1 MHFIQRG
8 GGMSKQTDIAH
19 IGIAAVLEANR
30 LTVPPNQRPYS
41 WKEQQIDDLLIDL
54 NTAIDGNDKEYFL
67 GSIVLT
73 TGDSSRPSVVD
84 GQQRLASVTMIY
96 AAMRDYLDNISD
108 KEKSISITDK
118 YLRNSDVWAGTHEPK
133 LKLGAQDSVFFERYV
148 LAPLGSPERD
158 ISKINKMMPDSNKR
172 IATAFD
178 KIKNFFSQ
186 QLESTNTPLSILK
199 KWDEYLKNSVKVLL
213 LKVEDESNAYKI
225 FETLNDRG
233 LDLAT
238 SDLLKNYLLGKAG
251 TTGFESVRHHW
262 TSALSKI
269 GESDESVFKKYIH
282 HFWASREGLTRER
295 QLYENIK
302 SKIRTQREA
311 IKLASEL
318 FESSSNYAAI
328 VNPSHDL
335 WAPMGS
341 AAQNAISQLQDL
353 KMDQYKPLLLACM
366 DTFGMNQPEEITKM
380 LRALVSWS
388 VRFRV
393 TQQLGSSRQA
403 RLYQE
408 GGKKVRNEG
417 YKKANAVIN
426 ALIESVPSDSQ
437 FRKAFSGLEEDN
449 SKVARYY
456 LHELERSYRVK
467 AGITAHPPTDE
478 KKINLEHVLPKQP
491 DMAMWNSFKRDSID
505 VYCYRLGNQ
514 VLLEKKKNEKLGNCS
529 FEAKKTVYLGSAVET
544 TRLVGQFN
552 CWSEEQV
559 EQRQADMAE
568 LALLAWPIHG

>member
-1 MHFIQRG
+1 
-8 GGMSKQTDIAH
+8 MSKQTDIAH
-19 IGIAAVLEANR
+19 IGIAAVLEAHR
-30 LTVPPNQRPYS
+30 LSVPPNQRPYS

-54 NTAIDGNDKEYFL
+54 NTAIESGDKEYFL

-73 TGDSSRPSVVD
+73 TGEGPRPSVVD

-96 AAMRDYLDNISD
+96 AAMRDYLDQIFD
-108 KEKSISITDK
+108 KERSISITDK

-148 LAPLGSPERD
+148 LAPLDSPERD
-158 ISKINKMMPDSNKR
+158 TSKISKMMPDSNKR
-172 IATAFD
+172 IAIAFD
-178 KIKNFFSQ
+178 KIKSFFSP
-186 QLESTNTPLSILK
+186 QLESTNNPITILK

-251 TTGFESVRHHW
+251 NAGFESVRHHW
-262 TSALSKI
+262 ISALSKI
-269 GESDESVFKKYIH
+269 GESDESIFKKFIH

-302 SKIRTQREA
+302 SKIRTPKEA
-311 IKLASEL
+311 VKLASDL
-318 FESSSNYAAI
+318 YESSSNYAAI

-341 AAQNAISQLQDL
+341 AAQDAISRLQDL

-366 DTFGMNQPEEITKM
+366 DTFGMNQPEEITKI

-393 TQQLGSSRQA
+393 TQQLGSSRLE
-403 RLYQE
+403 RLYQD
-408 GGKKVRNEG
+408 GGKKVRNENH
-417 YKKANAVIN
+417 KKAHSVIA
-426 ALIESVPSDSQ
+426 ALSESVPPDIQ
-437 FRKAFSGLEEDN
+437 FKKAFSELQEDN
-449 SKVARYY
+449 SKIARYY
-456 LHELERSYRVK
+456 LHELERCCRSK
-467 AGITAHPPTDE
+467 MGISVHPSTDE
-478 KKINLEHVLPKQP
+478 KKINLEHVFPKQP
-491 DMAMWNSFKRDSID
+491 DLSMWTSFKQDSID
-505 VYCYRLGNQ
+505 IYCYRLGNQ
-514 VLLEKKKNEKLGNCS
+514 VLLEKKKNEKLGNCA
-529 FEAKKTVYLGSAVET
+529 FETKKAAYRSSTIET
-544 TRLVGQFN
+544 TRIVGQKD
-552 CWSEEQV
+552 CWSEEQID
-559 EQRQADMAE
+559 QRQADMAE
-568 LALLAWPIHG
+568 LALHAWPIHG

>member
-1 MHFIQRG
+1 
-8 GGMSKQTDIAH
+8 MSNQTDIAH

-30 LTVPPNQRPYS
+30 LSVPPNQRPYS

-54 NTAIDGNDKEYFL
+54 NTAIDGGDREYFL

-73 TGDSSRPSVVD
+73 TGDGARPSVVD

-96 AAMRDYLDNISD
+96 AAMRDYLDIISD

-133 LKLGAQDSVFFERYV
+133 LKLGAQDSAFFEKYV
-148 LAPLGSPERD
+148 LAPLDSPERD
-158 ISKINKMMPDSNKR
+158 QSKVNRMWPDSNKR
-172 IATAFD
+172 IAIAFN
-178 KIKNFFSQ
+178 KIKTFFTQ
-186 QLESTNTPLSILK
+186 QLESTNTPLSILR
-199 KWDEYLKNSVKVLL
+199 KWDEYLKTSVKVLL

-251 TTGFESVRHHW
+251 GGGFESVRHHW
-262 TSALSKI
+262 TSAISKI
-269 GESDESVFKKYIH
+269 GESDESVFKKFIH

-302 SKIRTQREA
+302 SKIRTQKEA
-311 IKLASEL
+311 VKLASEL

-335 WAPMGS
+335 WTPMGS
-341 AAQNAISQLQDL
+341 AAQDAISRLQDL

-366 DTFGMNQPEEITKM
+366 DSIGTTHPEEITKI

-388 VRFRV
+388 VRFRI
-393 TQQLGSSRQA
+393 TQQLGSSRLE
-403 RLYQE
+403 RFYQD

-417 YKKANAVIN
+417 YKKAKNVID
-426 ALIESVPSDSQ
+426 ALIDSVPTDTLFKQ
-437 FRKAFSGLEEDN
+437 AFSELQEEN
-449 SKVARYY
+449 SKIARYY
-456 LHELERSYRVK
+456 LHELERCYRIK
-467 AGITAHPPTDE
+467 IGIAAQPSTDE
-478 KKINLEHVLPKQP
+478 EKINLEHVLPKQP
-491 DMAMWNSFKRDSID
+491 DMTLWPSFKKEEVD

-514 VLLEKKKNEKLGNCS
+514 LLLEKKKNEKLGNGS
-529 FEAKKTVYLGSAVET
+529 FESKRAVYLGSVVET
-544 TRLVGQFN
+544 TKLVGHVD
-552 CWSEEQV
+552 CWSEESV
-559 EQRQADMAE
+559 EQRQAQLAE
-568 LALLAWPIHG
+568 LALLAWPIRG